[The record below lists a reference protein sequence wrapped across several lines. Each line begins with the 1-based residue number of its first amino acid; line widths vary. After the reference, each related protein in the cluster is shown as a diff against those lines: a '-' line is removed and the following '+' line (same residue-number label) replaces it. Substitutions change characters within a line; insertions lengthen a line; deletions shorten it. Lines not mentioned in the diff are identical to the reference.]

1 MNFLA
6 CDGVWSVVAGAISC
20 DGLLVTITSEEI
32 ASEINPALTI
42 EESQA
47 LIDATLILFAMVFGF
62 LVIKKLF

>member
-6 CDGVWSVVAGAISC
+6 CDGSWSVVSGSISC

-32 ASEINPALTI
+32 AAEINPALTI
-42 EESQA
+42 EESQQ
-47 LIDATLILFAMVFGF
+47 LIDATLILFALVFGF